1 MGVIMKKQKDEN
13 ENGLSEQDLKN
24 QDDALKQWTAEAKK
38 AGKTRSVVSEVISAI
53 VDIAFDL

>member
-1 MGVIMKKQKDEN
+1 MKKQKDEN

-38 AGKTRSVVSEVISAI
+38 AGKTQSVVSEVISAI